1 MVCKR
6 GPPLQSHLF
15 QAFPIP
21 LHNCGCSSRT
31 SNVLCPR
38 DSLGLPR
45 VQANTPV
52 LLSFPRE
59 APSYIPPPPKKK
71 SRTQKSKQGFLE
83 MKVLTGIKG
92 NQTYCHS
99 WRKASPSWE
108 REEAP
113 SRRRASGGQ
122 KGPVSEELI
131 WGNWKEPGGLN
142 KVPVFFHRHL

>member
-15 QAFPIP
+15 QAFPTL
-21 LHNCGCSSRT
+21 LHNCGCSSGT
-31 SNVLCPR
+31 SNVLLCPR
-38 DSLGLPR
+38 DSLDLPR

-59 APSYIPPPPKKK
+59 APSYIPHPPQKK

-92 NQTYCHS
+92 NQTYCHP
-99 WRKASPSWE
+99 WRKASPSWDNE
-108 REEAP
+108 RRHPA
-113 SRRRASGGQ
+113 GG
-122 KGPVSEELI
+122 GPVGDRKDLSQSLCRET
-131 WGNWKEPGGLN
+131 GRNQGD
-142 KVPVFFHRHL
+142 

>member
-21 LHNCGCSSRT
+21 LHNCGCSSGT
-31 SNVLCPR
+31 SNVLLCPR
-38 DSLGLPR
+38 DSLDLPR

-52 LLSFPRE
+52 LLSFP
-59 APSYIPPPPKKK
+59 SYIPPLPKK

-83 MKVLTGIKG
+83 MKVFTGIKG
-92 NQTYCHS
+92 NQTYCYP
-99 WRKASPSWE
+99 WRKAFPSWDN
-108 REEAP
+108 EEAP
-113 SRRRASGGQ
+113 SRRRASGGW
-122 KGPVSEELI
+122 KAPVSELT

-142 KVPVFFHRHL
+142 KVPVFSTDTFEP